1 MKNKTTAALL
11 AIFVG
16 GLGVHKFYLKKTF
29 QGIIYLLFC
38 WTCIPAIVACIE
50 GVLFLLSTESEF
62 NQKYN
67 KH

>member
-16 GLGVHKFYLKKTF
+16 RLGVHKFYLKKTF

>member
-1 MKNKTTAALL
+1 MKNKTVAAVL

-16 GLGVHKFYLKKTF
+16 GLGAHKFYLGKTF

-38 WTCIPAIVACIE
+38 WTCIPAIVALIE
-50 GVLFLLSTESEF
+50 GLLFLMSSESEF

-67 KH
+67 R